1 MHKHSEFFKLIHECQ
16 KQNIDLS
23 VLLEPSIAAFRR
35 LVSDA
40 ARDMSYAGIEWWN
53 DTNPVLDVSTGAFN
67 FEYEGYTK
75 RVDIND
81 VFAPGVIFLTE
92 NYARSLL
99 ELMANNPMKALIDN
113 VRR

>member
-40 ARDMSYAGIEWWN
+40 A
-53 DTNPVLDVSTGAFN
+53 LQ
-67 FEYEGYTK
+67 
-75 RVDIND
+75 
-81 VFAPGVIFLTE
+81 
-92 NYARSLL
+92 
-99 ELMANNPMKALIDN
+99 KAL
-113 VRR
+113 RK